1 MSVVGRITAFFQKTA
16 SEGPGS
22 SLRHDRQHTS
32 MLQKSN
38 PGTVWKQRTAT
49 SPEDTA
55 PSDPALFSFE
65 FGQDGFLETQ
75 ELMTQFG
82 AREENTKSC
91 LGYAPTRGDRTD
103 AGFDLSNVQPADWQ
117 QQFPNEYIE
126 LTPYAMPCN
135 TDYYQDNARAWQ
147 GYAVFNR
154 KTTLEKCMTF
164 NQQFNIGTFQLPA
177 GIFQGWKFELP
188 VPNIALEVQL
198 CFPWFG
204 ISLGRISQIEI
215 ALILV
220 DVEVLRLTWRWNN
233 FGTGDFRLQTDVAR
247 GPKASNSSEAS
258 KAPELEDRPRR
269 GNLQDLFSASFE
281 LVDVDIMDIPSLVE
295 TIMAAA
301 LDDDDVVG
309 DDALR
314 TIQSVFRSDENP
326 LDPMVL
332 VPETLQSTAS
342 TVAAPYGD
350 DQGCEPQFIFDF
362 GDFPAA
368 GYWAQTFK
376 VGGQASDSGAD
387 LRYFRGVL
395 GELLLQLGPL
405 GVVVQ
410 PLCEKFGSPVT
421 SMLWLKAD
429 EQSGSQVAVWQDGYQ
444 NELTAT
450 NLQPAV
456 VTNSNSPYTNGS
468 SLPLFRNSAFMI
480 WMLMKPNATFVQDQ
494 QNKAFSERER
504 EVIFSLGSVPQRR
517 FIDPSNYGIAITVE
531 DTIVI
536 VAMGKTIFSLD
547 PTHFSP
553 NELTLYRI
561 YFIPNAVGGDELW
574 IGIETKA
581 FQRTG
586 VERAWRGFA
595 DDAAGLAI
603 GRAALH

>member
-269 GNLQDLFSASFE
+269 GAPGLYKDLS
-281 LVDVDIMDIPSLVE
+281 DPI
-295 TIMAAA
+295 AA
-301 LDDDDVVG
+301 
-309 DDALR
+309 
-314 TIQSVFRSDENP
+314 Q
-326 LDPMVL
+326 L

-387 LRYFRGVL
+387 LRFNG
-395 GELLLQLGPL
+395 LLDETEAQGLTLNFEEKWRFNQAGGL
-405 GVVVQ
+405 VQ